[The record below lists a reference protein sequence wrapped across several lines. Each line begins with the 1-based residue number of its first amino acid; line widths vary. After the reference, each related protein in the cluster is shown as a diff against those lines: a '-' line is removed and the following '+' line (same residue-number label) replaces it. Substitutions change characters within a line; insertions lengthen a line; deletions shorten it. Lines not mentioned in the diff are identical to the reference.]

1 MENIKFSLLSIKTK
15 DLKKEEILSICKLK
29 NTYWPWTITKQFE
42 WYKKTAKK
50 TDINN
55 MLLINNKLVG
65 YTLLRKRKAIKNNKS
80 FIYYYLDSFI
90 LHKKF
95 RNKGVGEIL
104 ILFNNKILAKLKPH
118 SFLTCLKKTIPFYL
132 KYNWKILPKNRF
144 KIMDHKPAWFKSM
157 SSVNG
162 MTYNLDKRVKK
173 KILYSFN

>member
-29 NTYWPWTITKQFE
+29 NTYWPWTITKQLE

-90 LHKKF
+90 VHKKF
-95 RNKGVGEIL
+95 RKKGFGEIL
-104 ILFNNKILAKLKPH
+104 ILFNNKILNKLKSH
-118 SFLTCLKKTIPFYL
+118 SFLSCLKK
-132 KYNWKILPKNRF
+132 NN
-144 KIMDHKPAWFKSM
+144 
-157 SSVNG
+157 
-162 MTYNLDKRVKK
+162 
-173 KILYSFN
+173 SFLFEI